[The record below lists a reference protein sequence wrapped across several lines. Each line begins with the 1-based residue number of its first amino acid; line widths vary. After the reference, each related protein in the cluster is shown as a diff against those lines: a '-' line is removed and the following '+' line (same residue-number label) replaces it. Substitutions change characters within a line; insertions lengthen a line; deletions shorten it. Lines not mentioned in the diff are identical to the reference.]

1 MDRILKVLATVFGL
15 AVIIFLAW
23 EFSTIVTYILIAA
36 VLSIMGNP
44 LVRLLDKIRVKK
56 WKMPHSLSSFIT
68 LLIIILVIVGIFSI
82 FVPLIANQAE
92 VVSKIDITQVSK
104 SFEDQIQNL
113 QVLLV
118 KYNIIEKKDTLEALL
133 IQNLE
138 SIVNFATFSD
148 IFTNLVGLAG
158 SLFIAIF
165 SVFFITF
172 FFLKEENMFFNAI
185 MLLIPLKYQTEGQ
198 KILSDSRRLLSR
210 YFVGLLVELTTM
222 VTLIST
228 GLTIFG
234 VEGAFLIGF
243 LGGIM
248 NVIPYLGPIIGA
260 TIGVILGTISHL
272 STGNYDVLI
281 LILTIIG
288 TFSVANLID
297 NIVLQPWIY
306 SSSVKAHPLEIFLV
320 ILIAG
325 SVAGV
330 IGMMLAI
337 PAYTVIRI
345 ITKQFLKNSRIV
357 QKLTQGI

>member
-1 MDRILKVLATVFGL
+1 
-15 AVIIFLAW
+15 
-23 EFSTIVTYILIAA
+23 
-36 VLSIMGNP
+36 
-44 LVRLLDKIRVKK
+44 
-56 WKMPHSLSSFIT
+56 
-68 LLIIILVIVGIFSI
+68 
-82 FVPLIANQAE
+82 
-92 VVSKIDITQVSK
+92 
-104 SFEDQIQNL
+104 
-113 QVLLV
+113 
-118 KYNIIEKKDTLEALL
+118 
-133 IQNLE
+133 
-138 SIVNFATFSD
+138 
-148 IFTNLVGLAG
+148 
-158 SLFIAIF
+158 
-165 SVFFITF
+165 
-172 FFLKEENMFFNAI
+172 
-185 MLLIPLKYQTEGQ
+185 
-198 KILSDSRRLLSR
+198 
-210 YFVGLLVELTTM
+210 
-222 VTLIST
+222 
-228 GLTIFG
+228 
-234 VEGAFLIGF
+234 
-243 LGGIM
+243 M

-345 ITKQFLKNSRIV
+345 IAKQFLKNSRIV

>member
-1 MDRILKVLATVFGL
+1 
-15 AVIIFLAW
+15 
-23 EFSTIVTYILIAA
+23 
-36 VLSIMGNP
+36 
-44 LVRLLDKIRVKK
+44 
-56 WKMPHSLSSFIT
+56 MPHSLSSFIT

-234 VEGAFLIGF
+234 VEGAF
-243 LGGIM
+243 
-248 NVIPYLGPIIGA
+248 
-260 TIGVILGTISHL
+260 
-272 STGNYDVLI
+272 
-281 LILTIIG
+281 
-288 TFSVANLID
+288 
-297 NIVLQPWIY
+297 
-306 SSSVKAHPLEIFLV
+306 
-320 ILIAG
+320 
-325 SVAGV
+325 
-330 IGMMLAI
+330 
-337 PAYTVIRI
+337 
-345 ITKQFLKNSRIV
+345 
-357 QKLTQGI
+357 